1 MYGEARSTYIAG
13 DDIDAAIYRKVTF
26 FMDVTNL
33 CESVKTGLLINL
45 CDFICVL
52 YSILCIVM
60 HCTIK
65 IHAVQIYATGA

>member
-52 YSILCIVM
+52 
-60 HCTIK
+60 
-65 IHAVQIYATGA
+65 AVYAL